1 MDDTKSG
8 PVIMVV
14 DGRIGMPLNPDLVGF
29 VKESLERSVPR
40 RDIEETLTGVGWPPD
55 QIRLALARFADAA
68 GYPIPVPRPSI
79 SVKPREAFLYAVM
92 FAALFVSAFNLG
104 ALLFGFVDLAFPHPD
119 DPSAERTRDGIR
131 WAVSLV
137 VVACPVFLYVAAGI
151 RRAVLSNPSARA
163 SRLRQQ
169 LTYVTLFIASC
180 VLIGTVAAVVYNF
193 LDGAVTVRFLLKV
206 LVVSAIAGGTFGY
219 YLRELR
225 EAEADPET

>member
-1 MDDTKSG
+1 
-8 PVIMVV
+8 
-14 DGRIGMPLNPDLVGF
+14 MPLNPDLVGF

-40 RDIEETLTGVGWPPD
+40 RDIEETLIGAGWPPD
-55 QIRLALARFADAA
+55 QIRLALARFAAAA
-68 GYPIPVPRPSI
+68 GYPIPVPRPST

-104 ALLFGFVDLAFPHPD
+104 ALLFGFVDLTFPHPD
-119 DPSAERTRDGIR
+119 DPSAERARDGIR

-137 VVACPVFLYVAAGI
+137 VVACPVFLYVAAVI

>member
-55 QIRLALARFADAA
+55 QIRLALARFADTA
-68 GYPIPVPRPSI
+68 GYPIPVPRPSF

-104 ALLFGFVDLAFPHPD
+104 ALLFGFVDLAFPHPG
-119 DPSAERTRDGIR
+119 R
-131 WAVSLV
+131 
-137 VVACPVFLYVAAGI
+137 PVGGAHA
-151 RRAVLSNPSARA
+151 RRHPVGRVGWWWSRAR
-163 SRLRQQ
+163 
-169 LTYVTLFIASC
+169 FSC
-180 VLIGTVAAVVYNF
+180 T
-193 LDGAVTVRFLLKV
+193 
-206 LVVSAIAGGTFGY
+206 S
-219 YLRELR
+219 
-225 EAEADPET
+225 PP